1 MKLLIIDNYDSF
13 TYNLVH
19 MIEELDMRDYKVI
32 PHDKIIFDKVNW
44 FDKILIA
51 PGPGLPE
58 DHPILEKVI
67 RQYAATKS
75 ILGVC
80 LGHQAIAK
88 VFGGNLFKQD
98 NVSHGVTKEIIIKD
112 SSDYLF
118 KDLPNETLVGLYH
131 SWAVSKTNFPDEL
144 KITAVSEDDVIM
156 ALSHKQYDVKGVQ
169 FHPESI
175 MTQLGKIVLRNWSYE
190 RK

>member
-1 MKLLIIDNYDSF
+1 
-13 TYNLVH
+13 

-44 FDKILIA
+44 FDKILIT

-118 KDLPNETLVGLYH
+118 KDLPNETFVGLYH